1 MFVST
6 ADVVLLPPTWLAYAV
21 PFDGT
26 KYCPISPSHGHGW
39 SRMLILAALGFVP
52 NFRNAFKLTN
62 HK

>member
-26 KYCPISPSHGHGW
+26 KYCPISPSYGHGW
-39 SRMLILAALGFVP
+39 SRMLILAALGYVLQFP
-52 NFRNAFKLTN
+52 
-62 HK
+62 